1 MDELE
6 ALSNKGIGFIR
17 VNDSAKQ
24 PQRTLI
30 VIGVARGGTSLIAGA
45 LSHMGVFMGKAGE
58 PVFEDVHLAH
68 AFEARRYRQARQI
81 ISDYNGSHDIWGF
94 KRPASIRYI
103 KRLVKSVR
111 HPVFLIIFKDLFA
124 IANRNK
130 ISMKLGIIPGLNKAM
145 KDYNAIVGLVN
156 KRYGDMYLFSYEKVM
171 NNKMLL
177 IEELAK
183 IAGKECSDDLAQKVM
198 AFIEPDSPHYLKNT
212 RLNKVTGRLDRRWKQ
227 TVSGWAAITNRREP
241 AVVELHINGRY
252 IDIATA
258 DLFRQDTKDAGQ
270 HPTGRCGF
278 SFNLPPAL
286 TLKPSDDIRIVVIN
300 GEMKETLPNPH
311 AG

>member
-68 AFEARRYRQARQI
+68 AFEAKRYRQASKI
-81 ISDYNGSHDIWGF
+81 ITDYNEAHAIWGF

-111 HPVFLIIFKDLFA
+111 NPVFLIIFKDLFA

-145 KDYNAIVGLVN
+145 KDYNAIIGLVN

-171 NNKMLL
+171 QNKMLL
-177 IEELAK
+177 IEALAK
-183 IAGKECSDDLAQKVM
+183 VAGKECSDDLTQKILT
-198 AFIEPDSPHYLKNT
+198 FIEPDSPHYLKNT
-212 RLNKVTGRLDRRWKQ
+212 RLNKVMGRVDHQWKQ
-227 TVSGWAAITNRREP
+227 TVSGWAAIANRQEP

-258 DLFRQDTKDAGQ
+258 DRFRPDTKDTGQ

-278 SFNLPPAL
+278 AFDLPPAL
-286 TLKPSDDIRIVVIN
+286 ALKPSDEIHIVVIN
-300 GEMKETLPNPH
+300 GEMKETLPDPH
-311 AG
+311 VR